1 MRAGTR
7 RVGEAGEC
15 SNSVYQLRSAAV
27 HTQRGTHL
35 SPQSLDRTPFPPNN
49 KDNIADMTSFLT
61 GPHTEHKPGNLVS
74 KAVCCRHHQTVG
86 RSGCLACAQLPA
98 PCPTSCHFTHTCS
111 SDYGSSWRPCP
122 CTTASAMPSGHS
134 VLQVGNVLHS
144 LFSVSHLKIA
154 AAGVPRYCNF
164 TCRRSSNTQQYSHRN
179 HERFVREREAISCLC
194 LVAPR
199 SPFHLAPCPR

>member
-1 MRAGTR
+1 LDTVVDRCGQVRAGLGKR
-7 RVGEAGEC
+7 G
-15 SNSVYQLRSAAV
+15 SVPLRSAAL

-111 SDYGSSWRPCP
+111 SDYGCSSWRPCP

-154 AAGVPRYCNF
+154 AAGVPQVLQLHVSQIF
-164 TCRRSSNTQQYSHRN
+164 QHTPVLTSK
-179 HERFVREREAISCLC
+179 
-194 LVAPR
+194 P
-199 SPFHLAPCPR
+199 